1 MLCPSAST
9 EEVMTSW
16 SYCRDCKMS
25 SRDGAL
31 TCVKAYLHMLIKMV
45 SFFASAGI
53 TFTWCAD
60 STCKL
65 WGFGVRGKSCLW
77 LKLREGRNEMR
88 REGEIEREREGE
100 NNLALCDLMITPGKR
115 EVTWGSVLVFEYPPS
130 LKELYSNTILFKCCF
145 LPNPL
150 LCGMLGFPGSSD
162 HKESASSA
170 GDQGS
175 IPRPGRSPGE
185 GNGCSILA
193 CRIPWTED
201 SGRLQSMRS
210 QRVGRNRATNT
221 FTLSNTWMEAN
232 IPEKNKSLI
241 QGPQPRRPGL
251 P

>member
-1 MLCPSAST
+1 M
-9 EEVMTSW
+9 
-16 SYCRDCKMS
+16 
-25 SRDGAL
+25 
-31 TCVKAYLHMLIKMV
+31 
-45 SFFASAGI
+45 
-53 TFTWCAD
+53 
-60 STCKL
+60 
-65 WGFGVRGKSCLW
+65 GFRGKGKILSVIKIERRKEW
-77 LKLREGRNEMR
+77 NEERGRNWER
-88 REGEIEREREGE
+88 KGGREQSGPLWFDDYTWKERS
-100 NNLALCDLMITPGKR
+100 NLRKCI
-115 EVTWGSVLVFEYPPS
+115 VFEYPPS